1 MPGGCLRKAVTD
13 DDDDIVKAKQAD
25 RRVWESNFLEQQ
37 SEAACPVGHISSFK
51 GNTSDLLSSRQCTL
65 HCALCICALKQQSE
79 AACPVLS
86 RTSALIYFAHLHFYN
101 KVKFTLETCVLCIC
115 SLEQQSEAAYIVL
128 SCKSALFKGKYF

>member
-1 MPGGCLRKAVTD
+1 MTELRSVALR
-13 DDDDIVKAKQAD
+13 QAPS
-25 RRVWESNFLEQQ
+25 VAG
-37 SEAACPVGHISSFK
+37 SELRTEH
-51 GNTSDLLSSRQCTL
+51 NE
-65 HCALCICALKQQSE
+65 CALCICALKQQSK

-128 SCKSALFKGKYF
+128 SCKSALFKGKHF